1 MREVAVVKW
10 FNNEKGF
17 GFLVDSKGSDVFV
30 HYRHID
36 PGEDGFKT
44 LREGERVEFLRVK
57 TDKGWSASEVT
68 RVLKDA

>member
-17 GFLVDSKGSDVFV
+17 GFLVDSQGSDVFV

-36 PGEDGFKT
+36 PGEDGYKT
-44 LREGERVEFLRVK
+44 LREGEQVEYQPVR
-57 TDKGWSASEVT
+57 TDKGWSAAEVK
-68 RVLKDA
+68 RAPESA